1 MASELIVQ
9 TLKGPTS
16 GANANKVI
24 IPAGQTLDASA
35 GGITL
40 PAGTGGKVLQV
51 RNRLKSNMEAYNSG
65 AWHTVLEDD
74 ITPSSAS
81 STILITGIV
90 AFAMAAGDGMVRIE
104 RNGTVVGVGTEG
116 SNLSGIAGQ
125 ASGSYNAMTALAAC
139 SYQDSPTSST
149 AVTYKLQVRG
159 DNTVYV
165 NRRGVGTDFGSGTYL
180 TLMEIA
186 G

>member
-1 MASELIVQ
+1 MASEIQVQ
-9 TLKGPTS
+9 TISGPPT

-40 PAGTGGKVLQV
+40 PAGTGGKLLQV
-51 RNRLKSNMEAYNSG
+51 RNRVKRNMEAYNSG

-74 ITPSSAS
+74 ITPSSS
-81 STILITGIV
+81 SSKILITGIV
-90 AFAMAAGDGMVRIE
+90 AFAMAGGDGMVRIE
-104 RNGTVVGVGTEG
+104 RNGTVVGVGTDG
-116 SNLSGIAGQ
+116 SSLNGIAGQ
-125 ASGSYNAMTALAAC
+125 ASGSYNNMTALAAC
-139 SYQDSPTSST
+139 SYQDSPSSSS
-149 AVTYKLQVRG
+149 AVTYKLQIRG
-159 DNTVYV
+159 DNTIYV
-165 NRRGVGTDFGSGTYL
+165 NRRNAATDYGSGTYL